1 MKDKLPRYHR
11 VKLDVAYY
19 DEVISGTKTFEVR
32 KNDRD
37 YQVGVL
43 IQFIPSDH
51 GITLPDHGGEKPIF
65 IITYILSS
73 ADFVGITPDY
83 VVFSIKE
90 LKEAI
95 P

>member
-1 MKDKLPRYHR
+1 MNDKIPKLHR
-11 VKLDVAYY
+11 IKLDVAYY
-19 DEVISGTKTFEVR
+19 DEVIGGRKTFEVR

-37 YQVGVL
+37 YQVGDL
-43 IQFIPSDH
+43 IQFIPADH

-73 ADFVGITPDY
+73 SDFVGITPDY

-90 LKEAI
+90 LTEAT